1 MSKKLA
7 KIDLKEEFET
17 IDISN
22 ISWSNYSDIMIALET
37 MIIILKKEYKPE
49 YSKSHKALLI
59 KRYEL
64 LFDTIK
70 KGYPKYRGNQES
82 LDEIVIL
89 KALNLI

>member
-1 MSKKLA
+1 MSEKLA

-22 ISWSNYSDIMIALET
+22 MSWSNYSDIMIALET

-82 LDEIVIL
+82 LDEIIIL
-89 KALNLI
+89 KALNII

>member
-1 MSKKLA
+1 MSEKLA
-7 KIDLKEEFET
+7 KIDLKEEFNT

-22 ISWSNYSDIMIALET
+22 ISWSNYSDIMIALES
-37 MIIILKKEYKPE
+37 MIILLKKEYNPE
-49 YSKSHKALLI
+49 YSKSHKVLLI

-70 KGYPKYRGNQES
+70 NGYPMYRDNEES
-82 LDEIVIL
+82 LDEVVIL

>member
-1 MSKKLA
+1 MSEKLA

-70 KGYPKYRGNQES
+70 KGYPKYRGDQES

-89 KALNLI
+89 KAINLI

>member
-1 MSKKLA
+1 MSEKLA
-7 KIDLKEEFET
+7 KIDLKEEFNT

-37 MIIILKKEYKPE
+37 MIILLKKEYNSE

-64 LFDTIK
+64 LFETIK
-70 KGYPKYRGNQES
+70 NDYPMYRDNEES
-82 LDEIVIL
+82 LDEVVIL

>member
-1 MSKKLA
+1 MSEKLA
-7 KIDLKEEFET
+7 KIDLREELDT

-37 MIIILKKEYKPE
+37 MIIILKKEYKSQ

-64 LFDTIK
+64 LFENIK
-70 KGYPKYRGNQES
+70 NGYPRYRGDQES
-82 LDEIVIL
+82 LDEIEIL

>member
-1 MSKKLA
+1 MPKKLA
-7 KIDLKEEFET
+7 KIDLKEEFDT

-37 MIIILKKEYKPE
+37 MIILLKKEYNPD

-64 LFDTIK
+64 LFEKIK
-70 KGYPKYRGNQES
+70 KGYPMYRDNEES

-89 KALNLI
+89 KSLNLI